1 KGYEAEVLDGRY
13 ILSSHLQNGSKLHV
27 DIQGTHFST
36 IRQAYSFHDMDTAH
50 SIVEREIQKFA
61 TPTNSALYLDGT
73 PCQEKDLTHQRRQNN
88 RMKALKL
95 VESDID
101 VLKVRVKEKL
111 RVRKQLFFRLKKN
124 LAKGFYW
131 TFEARQAF
139 AAYLQ
144 QRGWSVEVCPTEA
157 DLKIAQDCL
166 PGDVVLSRDSD
177 MLLYQHISIIW
188 RPISRG
194 RILAYNVPDV
204 LTTLGINRTQLIVL
218 GVVSSNDYNANVP
231 SLGCMVQEYLSN
243 SRVILKNDKKL
254 TFATSLQ
261 VFVHHKQ
268 TPLQH
273 VQQAQSHQMLQYEEL
288 WSTFRRLQMECI
300 DNGKERRDNIQAR
313 KRETHDNESQRHK
326 SSQTFNRYRTIDRPE
341 HPPSTH
347 PQPAATPPLLTLT
360 QLTEAP
366 SPSTFPQPAVA
377 PTSSTLHQAVS
388 QQEKPRHRPRYSMKV
403 RTRKI
408 QHDLP
413 ESMTQYQWKP
423 WKTTPMA
430 PSAPVIPPQNT
441 TQPEPATAKK
451 V

>member
-1 KGYEAEVLDGRY
+1 
-13 ILSSHLQNGSKLHV
+13 
-27 DIQGTHFST
+27 
-36 IRQAYSFHDMDTAH
+36 
-50 SIVEREIQKFA
+50 
-61 TPTNSALYLDGT
+61 
-73 PCQEKDLTHQRRQNN
+73 
-88 RMKALKL
+88 MKALKL

-231 SLGCMVQEYLSN
+231 SLGCVTNFSIIKQLKGEDGARVPVEQSCHSQKRQEIDLCDLSTG
-243 SRVILKNDKKL
+243 V
-254 TFATSLQ
+254 
-261 VFVHHKQ
+261 
-268 TPLQH
+268 
-273 VQQAQSHQMLQYEEL
+273 
-288 WSTFRRLQMECI
+288 C
-300 DNGKERRDNIQAR
+300 
-313 KRETHDNESQRHK
+313 
-326 SSQTFNRYRTIDRPE
+326 
-341 HPPSTH
+341 
-347 PQPAATPPLLTLT
+347 
-360 QLTEAP
+360 AP
-366 SPSTFPQPAVA
+366 
-377 PTSSTLHQAVS
+377 
-388 QQEKPRHRPRYSMKV
+388 
-403 RTRKI
+403 
-408 QHDLP
+408 
-413 ESMTQYQWKP
+413 
-423 WKTTPMA
+423 
-430 PSAPVIPPQNT
+430 
-441 TQPEPATAKK
+441 
-451 V
+451 